1 MAESS
6 VGKMYICAEI
16 HVKQHIGM
24 YRNIVEQ
31 LKEWKDKA
39 RRKPLVLAGA
49 RQVGKT
55 YILRKF
61 GEQEFANVAY
71 INCDD
76 NELAKDLFA
85 RDYDMQRIILA
96 IGAITGQSIE
106 AGKTLIILDEIQ
118 EAPRGLSVLKYFC
131 ENAPQYHVAVAGSLL
146 GITMHR
152 GESFPVGKVDV
163 LHIYPMTFD
172 EFLLA
177 KGKKQ
182 MVDLLRSKDWDTIKL
197 LRGEYI
203 KALRE
208 YYFVGGMPEAVR
220 EFVES
225 NDAVK
230 VREIQNNILY
240 AYRKDI
246 SKHVPVSESNRI
258 NMVWQSMPSQLAKEN
273 KKFVYGVAKPGGRA
287 KDFEVAIQWLL
298 DAGLVY
304 KAERVQQPK
313 MPLKFYVD
321 IAAFKLF
328 LLDCGLLGAMSE
340 TPPEKL
346 LVAENG
352 MEESK
357 GAFTENYV
365 MSQLVATRSMSVFY
379 YSNDAKLEID
389 FLIQHNG
396 MIVPVEA
403 KAEENLRS
411 KSLSVFVSSYAGMHG
426 LRFSM
431 SDYREQDWLTNV
443 PLYAVSTYF

>member
-1 MAESS
+1 
-6 VGKMYICAEI
+6 
-16 HVKQHIGM
+16 M
-24 YRNIVEQ
+24 YRNIIEQ
-31 LKEWKDKA
+31 LREWKNKEG
-39 RRKPLVLAGA
+39 RKPLILAGA

-61 GEQEFANVAY
+61 GEEEFDNVVY
-71 INCDD
+71 VNCED
-76 NELAKDLFA
+76 NVLAKNLFA
-85 RDYDMQRIILA
+85 QDYNMQRIVLA
-96 IGAITGQSIE
+96 LGAIAGQSIE

-152 GESFPVGKVDV
+152 GESFPVGKVDI

-177 KGKKQ
+177 KGNRQ
-182 MVDLLRSKDWDTIKL
+182 LVDILRSKDWVTIKL
-197 LRGEYI
+197 LKSEYI

-208 YYFVGGMPEAVR
+208 YYFVGGMPEAVGKFI
-220 EFVES
+220 ET

-230 VREIQNNILY
+230 VREIQKNILY
-240 AYRKDI
+240 TYQKDI
-246 SKHVPVSESNRI
+246 SKHVPTSESNRI
-258 NMVWQSMPSQLAKEN
+258 NMVWQSMPSQLVKEN
-273 KKFVYGVAKPGGRA
+273 KKFIYGVAKPGGRA
-287 KDFEVAIQWLL
+287 KDFEVAIQWLM

-304 KAERVQQPK
+304 KVERVNEAK

-321 IAAFKLF
+321 ISSFKLF

-357 GAFTENYV
+357 GAFTENYM
-365 MSQLVATRSMSVFY
+365 MSQLVATHDTSVFY

-389 FLIQHNG
+389 FLIQHG
-396 MIVPVEA
+396 SEIVPIEA
-403 KAEENLRS
+403 KAEENLRA
-411 KSLSVFVSSYAGMHG
+411 KSLSTFVASHSEMHG

-431 SDYREQDWLTNV
+431 SDYREQDWMTNV
-443 PLYAVSTYF
+443 PLYAITSYFLDRKSVV

>member
-1 MAESS
+1 
-6 VGKMYICAEI
+6 
-16 HVKQHIGM
+16 M
-24 YRNIVEQ
+24 YRNIIEQ
-31 LKEWKDKA
+31 LKKWKNKED
-39 RRKPLVLAGA
+39 RKPLILSGA

-55 YILRKF
+55 YILKRF

-76 NELAKDLFA
+76 NELAKNLFTQ
-85 RDYDMQRIILA
+85 DYNIQRIILA
-96 IGAITGQSIE
+96 IGAITSQSIE

-118 EAPRGLSVLKYFC
+118 ESPRGLSVLKYFC

-152 GESFPVGKVDV
+152 GESFPVGKVDI

-177 KGKKQ
+177 KDKKQ
-182 MVDLLRSKDWDTIKL
+182 MVEILRSKDWMTIKML
-197 LRGEYI
+197 KNEYV

-208 YYFVGGMPEAVR
+208 YYFVGGMPESVR
-220 EFVES
+220 KFIET
-225 NDAVK
+225 NDAIK
-230 VREIQNNILY
+230 VREVQNNILY
-240 AYRKDI
+240 AYQKDI
-246 SKHVPVSESNRI
+246 SKHVPTSESNRI
-258 NMVWQSMPSQLAKEN
+258 NMVWQSMPSQLVKEN
-273 KKFVYGVAKPGGRA
+273 KKFIYGVAKPGSRA
-287 KDFEVAIQWLL
+287 KDFEIAIQWLM

-304 KAERVQQPK
+304 KAERVNEAK

-321 IAAFKLF
+321 IFSFKLF

-365 MSQLVATRSMSVFY
+365 MSQLVATRNASVFY

-389 FLIQHNG
+389 FLIQYAG
-396 MIVPVEA
+396 EIVPIEA
-403 KAEENLRS
+403 KAEENLRA
-411 KSLSVFVSSYAGMHG
+411 KSLSTFVTSRPGMHG

-431 SDYREQDWLTNV
+431 SDYQEQDWMTNI
-443 PLYAVSTYF
+443 PLYAISTYF

>member
-1 MAESS
+1 
-6 VGKMYICAEI
+6 
-16 HVKQHIGM
+16 M
-24 YRNIVEQ
+24 YRNIIER
-31 LKEWKDKA
+31 LKEWKDKE

-55 YILRKF
+55 YILKEF
-61 GEQEFANVAY
+61 GKKEFDNVAY
-71 INCDD
+71 LNCDD
-76 NELAKDLFA
+76 NVLAKDLFTQ
-85 RDYDMQRIILA
+85 DYDIRRILLA
-96 IGAITGQSIE
+96 IGAITRQTIV

-118 EAPRGLSVLKYFC
+118 EVERGLSALKYFC

-146 GITMHR
+146 GIAMHR

-177 KGKKQ
+177 KGQGQ
-182 MVDLLRSKDWDTIKL
+182 MVSLLKGKDWNTVKL
-197 LRGEYI
+197 LRNEYV

-208 YYFVGGMPEAVR
+208 YYFVGGMPEAVS
-220 EFVES
+220 EFIAT
-225 NDAVK
+225 NDVLK
-230 VREIQNNILY
+230 VREVQNNILFTY
-240 AYRKDI
+240 QKDI
-246 SKHVPVSESNRI
+246 SKHVPSSESNRI
-258 NMVWQSMPSQLAKEN
+258 NMVWQSMPSQLVKEN
-273 KKFVYGVAKPGGRA
+273 KKFIYGVAKPGGRA
-287 KDFEVAIQWLL
+287 KEFEAAIQWLM

-304 KAERVQQPK
+304 KAERVREPK

-321 IAAFKLF
+321 ITSFKLF

-340 TPPEKL
+340 TPPESL
-346 LVAENG
+346 LVARNG

-365 MSQLVATRSMSVFY
+365 MSQLVATRDTSVFY

-389 FLIQHNG
+389 FLVQQG
-396 MIVPVEA
+396 TAIVPIEA

-411 KSLSVFVSSYAGMHG
+411 KSLSTFVASRPEMHG

-431 SDYREQDWLTNV
+431 SDYREQGWMTNV

>member
-1 MAESS
+1 
-6 VGKMYICAEI
+6 
-16 HVKQHIGM
+16 M
-24 YRNIVEQ
+24 YRNIIEQ
-31 LKEWKDKA
+31 LREWKNKEG
-39 RRKPLVLAGA
+39 RKPLILAGA

-61 GEQEFANVAY
+61 GEEEFDNVVY
-71 INCDD
+71 VNCED
-76 NELAKDLFA
+76 NVLAKNLFVQ
-85 RDYDMQRIILA
+85 DYNMQRIVLA
-96 IGAITGQSIE
+96 LGAIAGQSIE
-106 AGKTLIILDEIQ
+106 AGKTLIILDEIE

-152 GESFPVGKVDV
+152 GESFPVGKVDI

-177 KGKKQ
+177 KGNRQ
-182 MVDLLRSKDWDTIKL
+182 LVDILRSKDWVTIKL
-197 LRGEYI
+197 LKSEYI

-208 YYFVGGMPEAVR
+208 YYFVGGMPEAVGKFI
-220 EFVES
+220 ET

-230 VREIQNNILY
+230 VREIQKNILY
-240 AYRKDI
+240 TYQKDI
-246 SKHVPVSESNRI
+246 SKHVPTSESNRI
-258 NMVWQSMPSQLAKEN
+258 NMVWQSMPSQLVKEN
-273 KKFVYGVAKPGGRA
+273 KKFIYGVAKPGGRA
-287 KDFEVAIQWLL
+287 KDFEVAIQWLM

-304 KAERVQQPK
+304 KVERVNEAK

-321 IAAFKLF
+321 ISSFKLF

-365 MSQLVATRSMSVFY
+365 MSQLVATHDTSVFY

-389 FLIQHNG
+389 FLIQHG
-396 MIVPVEA
+396 SEIVPIEA
-403 KAEENLRS
+403 KAEENLRA
-411 KSLSVFVSSYAGMHG
+411 KSLSTFVASHSEMHG

-431 SDYREQDWLTNV
+431 SDYREQDWMTNV
-443 PLYAVSTYF
+443 PLYAITSYFLP

>member
-1 MAESS
+1 
-6 VGKMYICAEI
+6 
-16 HVKQHIGM
+16 M
-24 YRNIVEQ
+24 YRNIIEQ
-31 LKEWKDKA
+31 LREWKNKEG
-39 RRKPLVLAGA
+39 RKPLILAGA

-61 GEQEFANVAY
+61 GEEEFDNVVY
-71 INCDD
+71 VNCED
-76 NELAKDLFA
+76 NVLAKNLFVQ
-85 RDYDMQRIILA
+85 DYNMQRIVLA
-96 IGAITGQSIE
+96 LGAIAGQSIE

-152 GESFPVGKVDV
+152 GESFPVGKVDI

-177 KGKKQ
+177 KGNRQ
-182 MVDLLRSKDWDTIKL
+182 LVDILRSKDWVTIKL
-197 LRGEYI
+197 LKSEYI

-208 YYFVGGMPEAVR
+208 YYFVGGMPEAVGKFI
-220 EFVES
+220 ET

-230 VREIQNNILY
+230 VREIQKNILY
-240 AYRKDI
+240 TYQKDI
-246 SKHVPVSESNRI
+246 SKHVPTSESNRI
-258 NMVWQSMPSQLAKEN
+258 NMVWQSMPSQLVKEN
-273 KKFVYGVAKPGGRA
+273 KKFIYGVAKPGGRA
-287 KDFEVAIQWLL
+287 KDFEAAIQWLM

-304 KAERVQQPK
+304 KVERVNEAK

-321 IAAFKLF
+321 ISSFKLF

-365 MSQLVATRSMSVFY
+365 MSQLVATHDTSVFY

-389 FLIQHNG
+389 FLIQHG
-396 MIVPVEA
+396 SEIVPIEA
-403 KAEENLRS
+403 KAEENLRA
-411 KSLSVFVSSYAGMHG
+411 KSLSTFVASHSEMHG

-431 SDYREQDWLTNV
+431 SDYREQDWMTNV
-443 PLYAVSTYF
+443 PLYAITSYFLL

>member
-1 MAESS
+1 
-6 VGKMYICAEI
+6 
-16 HVKQHIGM
+16 M
-24 YRNIVEQ
+24 YRNIIEQ
-31 LKEWKDKA
+31 LKEWKNKE
-39 RRKPLVLAGA
+39 RRKPLILAGA

-55 YILRKF
+55 YILKKF

-76 NELAKDLFA
+76 NELAKDLFVQ
-85 RDYDMQRIILA
+85 DYDMQRIILA
-96 IGAITGQSIE
+96 IGAITQQSIE

-118 EAPRGLSVLKYFC
+118 ESPRGLSVLKYFC

-146 GITMHR
+146 GISMHR
-152 GESFPVGKVDV
+152 GESFPVGKVDI

-177 KGKKQ
+177 KGKSQ
-182 MVDLLRSKDWDTIKL
+182 MVDILRSKDWITIKL
-197 LRGEYI
+197 LRGEFI

-208 YYFVGGMPEAVR
+208 YYFVGGMPESVN
-220 EFVES
+220 EFIGT
-225 NDAVK
+225 NDAMK

-240 AYRKDI
+240 TYQKDI
-246 SKHVPVSESNRI
+246 SKHVPISESNRI
-258 NMVWQSMPSQLAKEN
+258 NMVWRSMPSQLVKEN
-273 KKFVYGVAKPGGRA
+273 KKFIYGVAKPGGRA
-287 KDFEVAIQWLL
+287 KDFEVAIQWLM
-298 DAGLVY
+298 DAGLIY
-304 KAERVQQPK
+304 KAERILQPK

-321 IAAFKLF
+321 ISSFKLF

-340 TPPEKL
+340 TPPENL
-346 LVAENG
+346 LVADNG

-365 MSQLVATRSMSVFY
+365 MSQLVSTHNTSVFY

-389 FLIQHNG
+389 FLIQHG
-396 MIVPVEA
+396 SKIVPIEA

-411 KSLSVFVSSYAGMHG
+411 KSLSIFVADHPELHG
-426 LRFSM
+426 LRFSV
-431 SDYREQDWLTNV
+431 SDYREQDWMTNV

>member
-1 MAESS
+1 
-6 VGKMYICAEI
+6 
-16 HVKQHIGM
+16 M
-24 YRNIVEQ
+24 YRNIIEQ
-31 LKEWKDKA
+31 LKKWKNKED
-39 RRKPLVLAGA
+39 RKPLILSGA

-55 YILRKF
+55 YILKRF

-76 NELAKDLFA
+76 NELAKNLFTQ
-85 RDYDMQRIILA
+85 DYNIQRIILA
-96 IGAITGQSIE
+96 IGAITSQSIE

-118 EAPRGLSVLKYFC
+118 ESPRGLSVLKYFC

-152 GESFPVGKVDV
+152 GESFPVGKVDI

-177 KGKKQ
+177 KDKKQ
-182 MVDLLRSKDWDTIKL
+182 MVEILRSKDWMTIKML
-197 LRGEYI
+197 KNEYV

-208 YYFVGGMPEAVR
+208 YYFVGGMPESVR
-220 EFVES
+220 KFIET
-225 NDAVK
+225 NDAIK
-230 VREIQNNILY
+230 VREVQNNILY
-240 AYRKDI
+240 AYQKDI
-246 SKHVPVSESNRI
+246 SKHVPTSESNRI
-258 NMVWQSMPSQLAKEN
+258 NMVWQSMPSQLVKEN
-273 KKFVYGVAKPGGRA
+273 KKFIYGVAKPGGRA
-287 KDFEVAIQWLL
+287 KDFEIAIQWLM

-304 KAERVQQPK
+304 KAERVNEAK

-321 IAAFKLF
+321 IFSFKLF

-365 MSQLVATRSMSVFY
+365 MSQLVATRNASVFY

-389 FLIQHNG
+389 FLIQYAG
-396 MIVPVEA
+396 EIVPIEA
-403 KAEENLRS
+403 KAEENLRA
-411 KSLSVFVSSYAGMHG
+411 KSLSTFVTSRPGMHG

-431 SDYREQDWLTNV
+431 SDYQEQDWMTNI
-443 PLYAVSTYF
+443 PLYAISTYFQA

>member
-1 MAESS
+1 
-6 VGKMYICAEI
+6 
-16 HVKQHIGM
+16 M
-24 YRNIVEQ
+24 YRNIIEQ
-31 LKEWKDKA
+31 LREWKNKEG
-39 RRKPLVLAGA
+39 RKPLILAGA

-61 GEQEFANVAY
+61 GEEEFDNVVY
-71 INCDD
+71 VNCED
-76 NELAKDLFA
+76 NVLAKNLFA
-85 RDYDMQRIILA
+85 QDYNMQRIVLVL
-96 IGAITGQSIE
+96 GAIAGQSIE

-152 GESFPVGKVDV
+152 GESFPVGKVDI

-177 KGKKQ
+177 KGNRQ
-182 MVDLLRSKDWDTIKL
+182 LVDILRSKDWVTIKL
-197 LRGEYI
+197 LKSEYI

-208 YYFVGGMPEAVR
+208 YYFVGGMPEAVGKFI
-220 EFVES
+220 ET

-230 VREIQNNILY
+230 VREIQKNILY
-240 AYRKDI
+240 TYQKDI
-246 SKHVPVSESNRI
+246 SKHVPTSESNRI
-258 NMVWQSMPSQLAKEN
+258 NMVWQSMPSQLVKEN
-273 KKFVYGVAKPGGRA
+273 KKFIYGVAKPGGRA
-287 KDFEVAIQWLL
+287 KDFEVAIQWLM

-304 KAERVQQPK
+304 KVERVNEAK

-321 IAAFKLF
+321 ISSFKLF

-357 GAFTENYV
+357 GAFTENYM
-365 MSQLVATRSMSVFY
+365 MSQLVATHDTSVFY

-389 FLIQHNG
+389 FLIQHG
-396 MIVPVEA
+396 SEIVPIEA
-403 KAEENLRS
+403 KAEENLRA
-411 KSLSVFVSSYAGMHG
+411 KSLSTFVASHSEMHG

-431 SDYREQDWLTNV
+431 SDYREQDWMTNV
-443 PLYAVSTYF
+443 PLYAITSYFLP